1 MYTERNDSRW
11 QPLKEQATVIESE
24 FLSGRNKEHGER
36 ATLLKAGVSFFS
48 PLWVEIAVSGVPL
61 DLNEASKA
69 DMLVKLWTT
78 SHAPCTA
85 WSHRKT
91 WWRVKQIFPLN
102 VSSENSLETI
112 SIFTLI
118 PKTEK
123 SSNPL
128 MRFSVY
134 EYANVE
140 LLYPPPSPDWL
151 LWSKLDNTALWSKTL
166 FIS

>member
-1 MYTERNDSRW
+1 MYTEEW
-11 QPLKEQATVIESE
+11 QSMADFEGAGDRYRKWISE
-24 FLSGRNKEHGER
+24 WEKQRAWREIHTLEDGGFFLL
-36 ATLLKAGVSFFS
+36 A
-48 PLWVEIAVSGVPL
+48 LWVEIAVSRVPL

-69 DMLVKLWTT
+69 DTLVKLWTT

-112 SIFTLI
+112 SIFALI